1 MKEPRPHFTLGAGAP
16 SAKNTLICP
25 HELRLH
31 EQIAED
37 RMRRIRPGNSE
48 DHFGVT
54 CQLDDAL
61 RMGMVRNSHPSQL
74 NVVFPRNADFR
85 VDLEVAVALAI
96 LRTRTAKNTCVLSG
110 WAQGGLISYRPEF
123 SRHRIA
129 QINKGSPTITRGILA
144 PAGNR
149 QITPTTVAASGIAD
163 SQVITSVGQEVDF
176 GNARIG
182 GIEDSHLLFLPIQ
195 LPGSI

>member
-1 MKEPRPHFTLGAGAP
+1 MKEPRPHFTFGAGAP
-16 SAKNTLICP
+16 SAKDTLICL

-61 RMGMVRNSHPSQL
+61 RMGMVRKSHASQL
-74 NVVFPRNADFR
+74 DVVFSRNADFR
-85 VDLEVAVALAI
+85 ADLEVAAALAI
-96 LRTRTAKNTCVLSG
+96 LGTRTVKNNFVLFG
-110 WAQGGLISYRPEF
+110 WAQGGLISCRPEF
-123 SRHRIA
+123 SCDCIA
-129 QINKGSPTITRGILA
+129 QINKGSPAITRGILT
-144 PAGNR
+144 PASNR

-163 SQVITSVGQEVDF
+163 GQVITSVGQEVDF

-182 GIEDSHLLFLPIQ
+182 GIEDSHFLLLPIQ